1 MASATATG
9 VTTTQVYE
17 IYIKAPP
24 QAIWQAITSPEWTE
38 RYGYGS
44 RVEYDLR
51 PGGVYRAFATAEM
64 LACGAPE
71 VVVEGEVLV
80 ADAPRRL
87 EQTWHAL
94 FDSVVAAEPA
104 GRVRFEIA
112 PTQRNTTR
120 VVVIHDLD
128 GAPITAAIVG
138 GDVPEAG
145 GGWRFVLD
153 DLRRELEE
161 DPALA
166 A

>member
-1 MASATATG
+1 MTTATD
-9 VTTTQVYE
+9 TTQVHEVE
-17 IYIKAPP
+17 IRASAA
-24 QAIWQAITSPEWTE
+24 QIWAALTSSEWTQ
-38 RYGYGS
+38 RYGYGGS
-44 RVEYDLR
+44 VEYDLR
-51 PGGVYRAFATAEM
+51 PGGVYRAFATPEM

-71 VVVEGEVLV
+71 IVVEGEVIV

-94 FDSVVAAEPA
+94 FDPAIAAEPA
-104 GRVRFEIA
+104 GRVTFELR
-112 PTQRNTTR
+112 PTRRNTTQ
-120 VVVIHDLD
+120 VTLTHDLD
-128 GAPITAAIVG
+128 GAPVTAAIVG
-138 GDVPEAG
+138 GAVPEAG

>member
-1 MASATATG
+1 MSATE
-9 VTTTQVYE
+9 TTQVYE
-17 IYIKAPP
+17 VEIRASAA
-24 QAIWQAITSPEWTE
+24 QIWAALTSSEWTQ
-38 RYGYGS
+38 RYGYGGS
-44 RVEYDLR
+44 VEIDLR

-71 VVVEGEVLV
+71 VVVEGEVIL

-87 EQTWHAL
+87 VQTWHPL
-94 FDSVVAAEPA
+94 FDPAIAAEPA
-104 GRVRFEIA
+104 GRVTYELE
-112 PTQRNTTR
+112 PTPHSTTR
-120 VVVIHDLD
+120 VTLTHDLE

-138 GDVPEAG
+138 GAVPEAG